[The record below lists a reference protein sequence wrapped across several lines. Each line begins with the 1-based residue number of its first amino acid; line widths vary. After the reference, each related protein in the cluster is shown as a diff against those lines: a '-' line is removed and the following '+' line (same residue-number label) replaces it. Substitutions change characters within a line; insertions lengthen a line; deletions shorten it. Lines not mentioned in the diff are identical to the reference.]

1 MQRTR
6 AVWPAEPKTVAFVDI
21 VRATL
26 AWETSLKCV
35 FGAGAGRRGP
45 HLLND
50 TGNRGQTGSSAAP
63 WVLGCPAPGQSVEP
77 SVQGLASGG
86 APL

>member
-1 MQRTR
+1 MTCEGHRDARACPRRARRTTGHRQKVQRTR

-21 VRATL
+21 VPATL

-50 TGNRGQTGSSAAP
+50 TGN
-63 WVLGCPAPGQSVEP
+63 
-77 SVQGLASGG
+77 
-86 APL
+86 